1 MAEQQFNESV
11 YKFTDPVRL
20 FKSNDPYYF
29 EVDNI
34 PLKQLQENILWLKD
48 QIRREVI
55 SISGVKRFDID
66 ELRPY
71 SSGEDRVVRVK
82 PGRYTARVNDASTKR
97 PLAYLNQVLGL
108 GVGEF
113 DTYEAALPN
122 PGTMSTPT
130 ESAVNALLEDA
141 LTSFKTNVAERS
153 LGMNGL
159 GERSFTW
166 PMVQP
171 DRPVN
176 STGVVVSTQFD
187 SGALGYESPGTG
199 RASELVPM
207 IITEAYVWAKS
218 VNSAADRFLLTT
230 YDFSDPVN
238 GFALMPKTESFFVRA
253 WRGIARTAIVDLPE
267 EISIEVPSF
276 DQSDFNYI
284 DETGVEVPVPGVVS
298 RVDMVFIYSKPVD
311 VSSTTILK
319 GSGKET
325 ITSPTLGIVRGAG
338 IKANFQETS
347 DYQQDYIQSTGD
359 DHKIL
364 ASPGD
369 AQNENIGFRSGEG
382 DVAFDVRGSFP
393 SPDDLLNIAPL
404 LSNQL
409 ENEAFELVGQ
419 SILPVAYIWVTAGS
433 TVVAPT
439 DVIDIRPLFRTAE
452 LSYNERAGI
461 AAALPQLSL
470 ANPAVGKAQLDYEL
484 REQYNEVNGRI
495 IALENGGINGG
506 LRGGIQTVAAG
517 YVFGGYNF
525 GPEGA
530 LYDHYSKVFAADSN
544 PNNDTEQAIKAR
556 ITEKYGFDTVGFDI
570 PAYPDWDLAEWA
582 LLNSNV
588 TEAGRYPNDYINVFH
603 NEQGIYL
610 ELPNEGI
617 FGGFEGRADA
627 GIVAGSYREYVAPNG
642 TTGQPGRPTP
652 NRCVMFSNTT
662 SPGPLPDRL
671 NTPRV
676 NFSYIKKK
684 INFDRGQYP
693 NMVDYS
699 VDVEFMNCIPQISG
713 AKGVPSFAA
722 AENNPDEA
730 ARYIGN
736 WVEKGKDYFIIYVAF
751 TTHDT
756 LMSTYPLTG
765 QSFTSALVPAPH
777 TYQLPGRNRVTVSE
791 RGGERFSGF
800 LALTDDILTANTNPF
815 AQNRPDPLLGEQEN
829 AYEGYIG
836 NPRVGKCTYPT
847 ITWKLN
853 AISSDG
859 QPYFYGNLNSTDPVI
874 QLNQN

>member
-48 QIRREVI
+48 QIRREVLTLT
-55 SISGVKRFDID
+55 GVKRFDID

-71 SSGEDRVVRVK
+71 SNGEDRIVRVK

-97 PLAYLNQVLGL
+97 PLAYLNQVVGL

-122 PGTMSTPT
+122 PGTMFSPS
-130 ESAVNALLEDA
+130 EGAANALLEDA
-141 LTSFKTNVAERS
+141 LTSFKTKVAERS

-171 DRPVN
+171 NRPIN
-176 STGVVVSTQFD
+176 STGVIVSTQSD

-199 RASELVPM
+199 RASSLVPM

-218 VNSAADRFLLTT
+218 LNSSSDRLLLTT
-230 YDFSDPVN
+230 YDFSDPIN
-238 GFALMPKTESFFVRA
+238 GFAFMPKTESFFVRA
-253 WRGIARTAIVDLPE
+253 WRGIARTAIVDVAE
-267 EISIEVPSF
+267 EISIDVPSF
-276 DQSDFNYI
+276 DPADFNYI
-284 DETGVEVPVPGVVS
+284 DQAGVEVEVPGVVS
-298 RVDMVFIYSKPVD
+298 RIDMVFIYSKPVD

-325 ITSPTLGIVRGAG
+325 ITRPTLGIVRGAG
-338 IKANFQETS
+338 IKANFRETS
-347 DYQQDYIQSTGD
+347 DFEEQYIQSTGD
-359 DHKIL
+359 DHKIM

-369 AQNENIGFRSGEG
+369 TENENIGFRSDLEN
-382 DVAFDVRGSFP
+382 DIAFDVRGSFP

-404 LSNQL
+404 ISNQL

-419 SILPVAYIWVTAGS
+419 SILPVAYVWVTDNS
-433 TVVAPT
+433 TVVATT

-470 ANPAVGKAQLDYEL
+470 ANPAVGKAQMQYEL
-484 REQYNEVNGRI
+484 REQYNELNGR
-495 IALENGGINGG
+495 LLSVESGGGG
-506 LRGGIQTVAAG
+506 GGSRGGIETAAAG

-525 GPEGA
+525 GPEGV
-530 LYDHYSKVFAADSN
+530 LYDFYRKELAADPN

-556 ITEKYGFDTVGFDI
+556 INEKYGFQNVTFDI

-582 LLNSNV
+582 LLGTNLDEV
-588 TEAGRYPNDYINVFH
+588 GRYPNDYINTFH
-603 NEQGIYL
+603 NEQGRYM
-610 ELPNEGI
+610 EYP
-617 FGGFEGRADA
+617 GGAAQYNSEVDA
-627 GIVAGSYREYVAPNG
+627 SIVAGSINEYVSPQGLNSAGGP
-642 TTGQPGRPTP
+642 PS
-652 NRCVMFSNTT
+652 RCSTFSNTS
-662 SPGPLPDRL
+662 SPNVTENPYL
-671 NTPRV
+671 PRV

-684 INFDRGQYP
+684 IRFDRSLYP
-693 NMVDYS
+693 GMVDYS
-699 VDVEFMNCIPQISG
+699 VDIDFMNCIPQITG
-713 AKGVPSFAA
+713 AAGAGTAA
-722 AENNPDEA
+722 IQRPEEA

-736 WVEKGKDYFIIYVAF
+736 WVEKGTDYFIIYVAF
-751 TTHDT
+751 STHDT
-756 LMSTYPLTG
+756 VLPNGLFSNASTSVG
-765 QSFTSALVPAPH
+765 ALVPAPH
-777 TYQLPGRNRVTVSE
+777 TVRIGGQDVTFSE
-791 RGGERFSGF
+791 RGGGRFSAF
-800 LALTDDILTANTNPF
+800 LALTEDLLTANSSAFSQVRVGFGSVN
-815 AQNRPDPLLGEQEN
+815 NLYN
-829 AYEGYIG
+829 GYLG

-853 AISSDG
+853 AISADG
-859 QPYFYGNLNSTDPVI
+859 SPYFYGNLNSTDPVI
-874 QLNQN
+874 QLNSN